1 MNAYIKTLNDIFYE
15 IDIIGIST
23 TLFRLLN
30 NDIYIIDDYKEY
42 KESLKLII
50 DEIYIDGYSIELE
63 KLLYFENFNKI

>member
-1 MNAYIKTLNDIFYE
+1 MKTLNNIFYE

-30 NDIYIIDDYKEY
+30 NDIYIIDDYREY

-63 KLLYFENFNKI
+63 KLLYFENF

>member
-63 KLLYFENFNKI
+63 KLLYFENF

>member
-1 MNAYIKTLNDIFYE
+1 MNAYIKTLNNIFYE

-30 NDIYIIDDYKEY
+30 NDIYIIDDYREY

-63 KLLYFENFNKI
+63 KLLYFENF

>member
-1 MNAYIKTLNDIFYE
+1 MNAYIKTLNNIFYE

-63 KLLYFENFNKI
+63 KLLYFENV

>member
-1 MNAYIKTLNDIFYE
+1 MNAYIKTLNNIFYE

-63 KLLYFENFNKI
+63 KLLYFENF

>member
-1 MNAYIKTLNDIFYE
+1 MNTYIKTLNNIFYE

-63 KLLYFENFNKI
+63 KLLYFENF

>member
-30 NDIYIIDDYKEY
+30 NDIYIIDDYREY

-63 KLLYFENFNKI
+63 KLLYFENF